1 MLACAVAVQL
11 GAEQH
16 FHPLGQDQ
24 KPCVWQLCWALRQAS
39 LGVLPAPVPLPPP
52 PGPRVPSFLNQQT
65 SSQALALLHTLTPAC
80 PSRPRCTECH
90 VELASRRGGD
100 GAASPVTDL
109 LLPAFPG

>member
-39 LGVLPAPVPLPPP
+39 LGVLPTPVPLPPP
-52 PGPRVPSFLNQQT
+52 PPPSPQLPESADFIPGPGSASHPDSGVP
-65 SSQALALLHTLTPAC
+65 
-80 PSRPRCTECH
+80 
-90 VELASRRGGD
+90 
-100 GAASPVTDL
+100 
-109 LLPAFPG
+109 LPAQVHGMPRGAGLTAGRGRGC